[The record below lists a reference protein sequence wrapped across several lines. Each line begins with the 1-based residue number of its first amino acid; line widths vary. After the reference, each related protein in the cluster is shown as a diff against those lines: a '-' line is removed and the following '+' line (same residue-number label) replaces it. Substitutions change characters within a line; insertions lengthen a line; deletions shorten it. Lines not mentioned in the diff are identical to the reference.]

1 MIVQH
6 LVNYQS
12 LTAGNTHPIESS
24 KDNSFLNL
32 LQSVERSL
40 LSLQFRIVR
49 ILLNIRILI
58 LKEVYA
64 NTMEKFS
71 MFN

>member
-24 KDNSFLNL
+24 KDNLFLKL

-49 ILLNIRILI
+49 ILL
-58 LKEVYA
+58 K
-64 NTMEKFS
+64 S
-71 MFN
+71 